1 MIRMRFRAI
10 AALTI
15 LSCTL
20 AAAPN
25 QKRRVVSKRTGGSRS
40 TALSADKAN
49 DPKFTPVVG
58 PRSSGSAV
66 LRAQVLL
73 DRAHFPVGEIDA
85 SYGANM
91 RGAVKA
97 YQATHG
103 LPDKG
108 IVDAQTWEALNRD
121 TGPVVASHTIADS
134 DLAHAFEK
142 IPADMQEKAKLKTLG
157 YESPLEEF
165 GERFHTNPR
174 LLEKLNPGKAFDK
187 PGEEILAPQVR
198 RPAVTEKVAKLVVS
212 EADHSVEALD
222 AQEKVIAR
230 YPATMGS
237 AHDPLPVG
245 DWKLHRPLKN
255 PKFYYNPD
263 LFWDANETQAK
274 ATINPG
280 PNNPVGVVWIG
291 LSKEHYGIHGT
302 PEPAAIGKTQSHGC
316 IRLTNWDVEDLA
328 AMITPGITATLR
340 KE

>member
-1 MIRMRFRAI
+1 MMQMRIRVV
-10 AALTI
+10 AALLI
-15 LSCTL
+15 LSCTIPVG
-20 AAAPN
+20 ARE
-25 QKRRVVSKRTGGSRS
+25 KRKIATKRTTSRS
-40 TALSADKAN
+40 TALNAETVN
-49 DPKFTPVVG
+49 NPKLTAVVG

-73 DRAHFPVGEIDA
+73 DRAHFSVGEIDA

-91 RGAVKA
+91 RYAVKA
-97 YQATHG
+97 YQVAHG
-103 LPDKG
+103 LPDRG
-108 IVDAQTWEALNRD
+108 IVNAQTWEALNSD
-121 TGPVVASHTIADS
+121 TEPVLAPYTIADP
-134 DLAHAFEK
+134 DLAHPFEK
-142 IPADMQEKAKLKTLG
+142 IPADMLEKAALKTLG

-174 LLEKLNPGKAFDK
+174 LLQKLNPGKSFEK
-187 PGEEILAPQVR
+187 GGEEIVAPQVQR
-198 RPAVTEKVAKLVVS
+198 QRPAGKVAKILVS

-245 DWKLHRPLKN
+245 DWKIHKPLHN
-255 PKFYYNPD
+255 PNFYYNSD
-263 LFWDANETQAK
+263 LFWDANETSSK
-274 ATINPG
+274 ATIKPG

-302 PEPAAIGKTQSHGC
+302 PEPSTIGKTQSHGC
-316 IRLTNWDVEDLA
+316 IRLTNWDAEELA
-328 AMITPGITATLR
+328 GIITPGITATLR